1 MSFQR
6 RRRWGSLAPLSGIAC
21 AAALLV
27 SGDAAGQTVGPNINV
42 TKATGNQYETAV
54 AINPADSNQIFVVAR
69 NEIGGMYKARSGDGG
84 ITWSGQIF
92 ATRTT
97 PSAGDVP
104 RAYGN
109 ASVAWDGFGN
119 LFLVYLAQSTT
130 TAPTYVAIAVST
142 DGGASFYSPSGTG
155 PALVLPEVYPYL
167 LGDQPTVTVGP
178 GSAGFPGSVW
188 VTYFS
193 MGGIWVS
200 SAGVLGTGAVGT
212 FTSQAL
218 PSQPTSVNY
227 GDIAVGPG
235 GEAVVTYGPNT
246 GTSGA
251 VYVNTDPDG
260 LGPAPFSTY
269 VQVAQTNVG
278 GFTGI
283 PAQPNWGIDPEA
295 GLAYDRSSGPHRG
308 RIYLMYTNAPS
319 VGSADTNI
327 FVAHSDDRGS
337 TWSAPVRVNDDT
349 GTNSQFLPRIFLD
362 QSTGRLAV
370 TWYDARNSPPN
381 TMAEYFGAFSL
392 DGGATFTPNNRLSR
406 GLSDQARSVAALKK
420 ADYGDYTGNAFSG
433 GRLVAAWADN
443 SNSTAD
449 NPDGAT
455 DFDVYVSVVRTTAEV
470 AGSVPA
476 GGGAP
481 APPLMVEEAAGGT
494 LRLMWSPSCL
504 PADSDYAVYEGTIG
518 NFTSHVPLLC
528 STSGATAATIV
539 PGAGSTYYLIVPHG
553 GAVEGSY
560 GRDSSSLERPP
571 SAAACFPRAMVSCP

>member
-1 MSFQR
+1 MFFKR
-6 RRRWGSLAPLSGIAC
+6 RSPWRSLPLLGGIAC
-21 AAALLV
+21 AAAVLV
-27 SGDAAGQTVGPNINV
+27 PGDAAGQTVGPNINV
-42 TKATGNQYETAV
+42 TRATGNQYETAV
-54 AINPADSNQIFVVAR
+54 AINPADSNQIFVVVR
-69 NEIGGMYKARSGDGG
+69 NEIGGLYKARSSDGG
-84 ITWSGQIF
+84 ITWTGQIF
-92 ATRTT
+92 ATRNT
-97 PSAGDVP
+97 PSPGDVP

-109 ASVAWDGFGN
+109 ASVAWDSFGN
-119 LFLVYLAQSTT
+119 LFLVYLTQGST

-142 DGGASFYSPSGTG
+142 DGGASFYSPGGTG

-200 SAGVLGTGAVGT
+200 SAGVLGAGAVGT

-308 RIYLMYTNAPS
+308 RVYLMYTNTPS

-349 GTNSQFLPRIFLD
+349 GANSQFLPRIFLD

-406 GLSDQARSVAALKK
+406 GMSDQARSVAALKK

-455 DFDVYVSVVRTTAEV
+455 EFDVYVSVVRTTPEV
-470 AGSVPA
+470 AGSVP
-476 GGGAP
+476 GGAG
-481 APPLMVEEAAGGT
+481 AAASPLMVEAGAGGT
-494 LRLMWSPSCL
+494 LRLTWSPSCL
-504 PADSDYAVYEGTIG
+504 PADGDYAVYEGTIG

-571 SAAACFPRAMVSCP
+571 SAAACFPRAMVTCP